1 MFEDLNGVWLLTAGG
16 MLFGFLGVILR
27 YAYKTKCEHINI
39 CWGLVKIHRDI
50 QTEAT
55 IERAQIENGIDPE
68 ADLSNT
74 NHSTVVNDSSTSLSS
89 LTDVNAA
96 GGKKI
101 SSKSDMSPTDSTK

>member
-27 YAYKTKCEHINI
+27 YAYKTKCDNIDI

-50 QTEAT
+50 RTEAD
-55 IERAQIENGIDPE
+55 IERTQIENGIDPE
-68 ADLSNT
+68 VDINHT
-74 NHSTVVNDSSTSLSS
+74 NGITI
-89 LTDVNAA
+89 TDINAA

-101 SSKSDMSPTDSTK
+101 SSKLDTSPTDSNK

>member
-1 MFEDLNGVWLLTAGG
+1 MFEDLNGIWLLTAGG
-16 MLFGFLGVILR
+16 MLFGFLGLILR
-27 YAYKTKCEHINI
+27 YAYKTKCDNIDI

-55 IERAQIENGIDPE
+55 IERTQIENGIDPE
-68 ADLSNT
+68 ADLSNANNHT
-74 NHSTVVNDSSTSLSS
+74 NVANAGSS

-101 SSKSDMSPTDSTK
+101 SSKSDISTTNSTK

>member
-16 MLFGFLGVILR
+16 MLFGFLGLILR
-27 YAYKTKCEHINI
+27 YAYKTKCDNIDI

-68 ADLSNT
+68 ADLSNA
-74 NHSTVVNDSSTSLSS
+74 NHQNIANAGSS

-101 SSKSDMSPTDSTK
+101 SSKSNMLPTDSTK